1 MSRPFKNSHCR
12 PTTLFACT
20 RTTDQTCMQVMT
32 GLATARVRSWS
43 KTTLRAL
50 RHDWTRPVTHDRTH
64 HRVHWP
70 LRALCRTV
78 SSVRRA
84 SGRVAEPASGRM
96 QQAAFASR
104 HFTGCVRSSRTQR
117 PVTMTTR
124 FFHFTRCILSLGQQS
139 KHATTHTP
147 SILLTVHAMFV
158 YFYPSQSACNERE
171 VERTQGS
178 LSLFAMHVCF
188 PPFTLAQFSSPF
200 LSPLQ
205 MCQHHQVYTTI

>member
-124 FFHFTRCILSLGQQS
+124 FFHFTRCVLSLGQQS
-139 KHATTHTP
+139 KHATTHTLP
-147 SILLTVHAMFV
+147 LFCLQCMQCLSTFTLLKVHAMKEK
-158 YFYPSQSACNERE
+158 PSAHKAPC
-171 VERTQGS
+171 
-178 LSLFAMHVCF
+178 LFAMHVCF
-188 PPFTLAQFSSPF
+188 PPFTLAQFSSLF
-200 LSPLQ
+200 LSPL
-205 MCQHHQVYTTI
+205 